1 MKDIKGY
8 EGLYAITSCGKVW
21 SYISNK
27 FLKQKIDKDGYC
39 TVNLYKDKKRKTKKI
54 HRLVAEAY
62 LENPNN
68 LPEVNH
74 KDEIKTNNSIQN
86 LEWCSTKYNRQYGT
100 RIQRATEKTRKKV
113 ICIET
118 EEVYDSVKEA
128 HKQTGISMTGI
139 SLCCNEKRKSAGGLH
154 WKFAEKE
161 NV

>member
-100 RIQRATEKTRKKV
+100 RIQRATEKTRKKLYV
-113 ICIET
+113 
-118 EEVYDSVKEA
+118 S
-128 HKQTGISMTGI
+128 KQKKYMI
-139 SLCCNEKRKSAGGLH
+139 
-154 WKFAEKE
+154 
-161 NV
+161 V